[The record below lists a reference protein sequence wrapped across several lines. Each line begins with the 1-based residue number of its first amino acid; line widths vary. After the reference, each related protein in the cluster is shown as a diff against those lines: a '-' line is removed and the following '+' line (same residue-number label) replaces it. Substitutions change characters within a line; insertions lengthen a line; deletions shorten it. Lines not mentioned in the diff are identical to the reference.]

1 MKCCSKCKGE
11 NFVKVANSTVIPTL
25 KFYLC
30 GCGNVMMEDSDMKGI
45 LLPTPED
52 NGPFTKLMMEDAS
65 KAFGI
70 PMSLGYLKE
79 EDRPKAASKFAE
91 MLEEYF
97 SSLLDD
103 EEYDCCEDG
112 ECEDC
117 DDYCPECDDCS
128 CYCYCDEE
136 DDYAEELDEVVHFLD
151 MIVQYADTDPE
162 FTEVWNDLRN
172 SGELVNLV
180 EDILDENGLDASDL
194 IAQKN
199 ELVKMVPAPFQE
211 DELLARVISVF
222 ASKDIQKAT
231 DKVRKEKAD
240 KLTAERDMTLEE
252 LVNAA
257 KELSKWTEKKEPVV
271 AGPQSL
277 LEKLAVLKATETMKN
292 TCERTATY
300 DDEIEE
306 DEEETKSYVV
316 LSDDGSWK
324 LYENMTKEEMSEAL
338 NEDDDI
344 EDFMIYEIKDVDM
357 TGRVQFILK

>member
-52 NGPFTKLMMEDAS
+52 NGPFTRVMMEDAS

-79 EDRPKAASKFAE
+79 EDRPKAARKFAE

-103 EEYDCCEDG
+103 EDEYDC
-112 ECEDC
+112 
-117 DDYCPECDDCS
+117 YECDDCS
-128 CYCYCDEE
+128 HYCYCDDEE
-136 DDYAEELDEVVHFLD
+136 DNYAEELDEVVHFLD

-172 SGELVNLV
+172 SGELVDLV
-180 EDILDENGLDASDL
+180 EEILDENGLDASDL

-231 DKVRKEKAD
+231 DKARKEKAD

-257 KELSKWTEKKEPVV
+257 KELSKWTEKKEPV
-271 AGPQSL
+271 APQSL
-277 LEKLAVLKATETMKN
+277 LEKLAVLKATEAMKN

-316 LSDDGSWK
+316 LNKNGSWNV
-324 LYENMTKEEMSEAL
+324 YENMTKEEMSNAL

-344 EDFMIYEIKDVDM
+344 EDFRIYEIKDVNM
-357 TGRVQFILK
+357 GGRVVFTLE